1 MCDVEKIRESF
12 KPDHITTL
20 FVGESAPA
28 GGDFFYDGNS
38 ILFRAMKQAFEGSES
53 FLKDFQASGFFLDD
67 LILEPANNLEDVAR
81 DALRWN
87 SVPGLADRIREY
99 QPSAIVTLMRGIEL
113 MVIEA
118 ICQSGHNSKTYHVPF
133 PGTGNWKY
141 FQREMQPVIP
151 ELPTLHGKKWKE
163 SQTVTIEGKRQS
175 IPLTEGP
182 SRAAARSYLRG
193 AGFAKDDLHKPI
205 IGIANTWT
213 EIGTCNVHLREIA
226 EALKQGIR
234 EAGGTPMEFNTVT
247 ISDGITMGTQG
258 MKASLV
264 SREVIADSI
273 ELVARGNLFDGLVG
287 IGGCDKNMPG
297 IIMALCRLDIPGM
310 MLYGGSIAPGKLNGP
325 NGEKIDI
332 TIQNVFEGIGA
343 YAAGKIDDAGLEAL
357 EANACPGAGAC
368 GGQFTANTMAMS
380 GELLGIS
387 PMELSGVPATAK
399 NKLEATRA
407 AGRMLMDAVRANRR
421 PSQIINRKSLEN
433 TIASVAASGGSTNAV
448 LHLIAIARELGIDLK
463 MDDFDRI
470 STQTPF
476 ICDLTPAGKYVA
488 SDYQAAGGSR
498 LLAKRMIDAGH
509 ADGSMLTISGRTLS
523 EEAALAVE
531 TPGQVVIGKFES
543 PIKPNGGLVILK
555 GNLAPEGSV
564 MKIAAANR
572 YEHRGPA
579 RVFECEE
586 DCFAAVQTGK
596 IKPNDVLVIRY
607 EGPKGGPGMREML
620 QVTAAVSG
628 NPELSSTVAL
638 LTDGR
643 FSGATRGFTA
653 GHVAPEAFVGGPIAA
668 VREGDIIHFDIP
680 KRTLNVEI
688 SDEEMRKRLEGFKAP
703 ALRWPSGV
711 FRKYVDRVK
720 SASEGATT

>member
-1 MCDVEKIRESF
+1 M
-12 KPDHITTL
+12 
-20 FVGESAPA
+20 
-28 GGDFFYDGNS
+28 
-38 ILFRAMKQAFEGSES
+38 
-53 FLKDFQASGFFLDD
+53 
-67 LILEPANNLEDVAR
+67 
-81 DALRWN
+81 
-87 SVPGLADRIREY
+87 
-99 QPSAIVTLMRGIEL
+99 
-113 MVIEA
+113 
-118 ICQSGHNSKTYHVPF
+118 
-133 PGTGNWKY
+133 
-141 FQREMQPVIP
+141 
-151 ELPTLHGKKWKE
+151 
-163 SQTVTIEGKRQS
+163 TIEGKRQS

-193 AGFAKDDLHKPI
+193 VGFSKEELHQPI

-213 EIGTCNVHLREIA
+213 EIGTCNMHLREIA
-226 EALKQGIR
+226 EALKEGIR
-234 EAGGTPMEFNTVT
+234 EAGGTPMEFNTIT
-247 ISDGITMGTQG
+247 IHDGITMGTQG

-325 NGEKIDI
+325 DGREIDI
-332 TIQNVFEGIGA
+332 TIQDVFEGIGSH
-343 YAAGKIDDAGLEAL
+343 AAGRIDDAGLEAL

-380 GELLGIS
+380 GEILGIS
-387 PMELSGVPATAK
+387 PIKLSGVPATSPE
-399 NKLEATRA
+399 KLAACRE

-421 PSQIINRKSLEN
+421 PSQIITRKSIEN

-448 LHLIAIARELGIDLK
+448 LHLLAIAREMNIPLTI
-463 MDDFDRI
+463 DDFDII
-470 STQTPF
+470 SKRTPY
-476 ICDLTPAGKYVA
+476 ICSLTPAGKYVA

-498 LLAKRMIDAGH
+498 LLAKRLIDAGH
-509 ADGSMLTISGRTLS
+509 ADGSTLTISGKTLA
-523 EEAALAVE
+523 EEAALAEE
-531 TPGQVVIGKFES
+531 TPGQQVIGTFEE

-555 GNLAPEGSV
+555 GNLAPEGCV

-572 YEHRGPA
+572 MDHRGPA
-579 RVFECEE
+579 RVFNCEE
-586 DCFAAVQTGK
+586 DCFAAVQTGQ
-596 IKPNDVLVIRY
+596 IKPGDVLVIRY

-620 QVTAAVSG
+620 QVTAAVSSSA
-628 NPELSSTVAL
+628 ELSATVAL

-668 VREGDIIHFDIP
+668 VREGDIIHFDSANR
-680 KRTLNVEI
+680 KLDVEI
-688 SDEEMRKRLEGFKAP
+688 SEEEMAARLKGFTPP
-703 ALRWPSGV
+703 ALRWPRGV
-711 FRKYVDRVK
+711 FRKYVDRVT

>member
-1 MCDVEKIRESF
+1 M
-12 KPDHITTL
+12 
-20 FVGESAPA
+20 
-28 GGDFFYDGNS
+28 
-38 ILFRAMKQAFEGSES
+38 
-53 FLKDFQASGFFLDD
+53 
-67 LILEPANNLEDVAR
+67 
-81 DALRWN
+81 
-87 SVPGLADRIREY
+87 
-99 QPSAIVTLMRGIEL
+99 
-113 MVIEA
+113 
-118 ICQSGHNSKTYHVPF
+118 
-133 PGTGNWKY
+133 
-141 FQREMQPVIP
+141 
-151 ELPTLHGKKWKE
+151 
-163 SQTVTIEGKRQS
+163 TIEGKRQS

-193 AGFAKDDLHKPI
+193 SGFKKEDLHKPI

-226 EALKQGIR
+226 EALKEGIR
-234 EAGGTPMEFNTVT
+234 EAGGTPMEFNTIT

-310 MLYGGSIAPGKLNGP
+310 MLYGGSIAPGKLNGV
-325 NGEKIDI
+325 DI
-332 TIQNVFEGIGA
+332 TIQNVFEGIGSH
-343 YAAGKIDDAGLEAL
+343 AAGKIDDAGLEAL

-380 GELLGIS
+380 AEILGIS
-387 PMELSGVPATAK
+387 PIQLSGVPATSSE
-399 NKLEATRA
+399 KLAATRE
-407 AGRMLMDAVRANRR
+407 AGHILMDAVRANRR
-421 PSQIINRKSLEN
+421 PSQIITRKSIEN

-448 LHLIAIARELGIDLK
+448 LHLLAIAREIGIPLSI
-463 MDDFDRI
+463 DDFDII
-470 STQTPF
+470 STRTPY
-476 ICDLTPAGKYVA
+476 ICSLTPAGKYVA

-498 LLAKRMIDAGH
+498 LLAQRLIDAGH
-509 ADGSMLTISGRTLS
+509 ADGSTLTISGKTLA
-523 EEAALAVE
+523 EEAASAVE
-531 TPGQVVIGKFES
+531 TPDQDVIHTFEN

-555 GNLAPEGSV
+555 GNLAPDGCV
-564 MKIAAANR
+564 MKVAAANKLG
-572 YEHRGPA
+572 HRGPA
-579 RVFECEE
+579 RVFDSEE
-586 DCFAAVQTGK
+586 DCFAVVQAGG
-596 IKPNDVLVIRY
+596 IKPGDVVVIRY

-620 QVTAAVSG
+620 QVTAAISS
-628 NPELSSTVAL
+628 NAELSANVAL

-680 KRTLNVEI
+680 NRKLDVEI
-688 SDEEMRKRLEGFKAP
+688 SGEEMAARLKNFKAP
-703 ALRWPSGV
+703 ALRWPKGV
-711 FRKYVDRVK
+711 FRKYVDRVT

>member
-1 MCDVEKIRESF
+1 M
-12 KPDHITTL
+12 
-20 FVGESAPA
+20 
-28 GGDFFYDGNS
+28 
-38 ILFRAMKQAFEGSES
+38 
-53 FLKDFQASGFFLDD
+53 
-67 LILEPANNLEDVAR
+67 
-81 DALRWN
+81 
-87 SVPGLADRIREY
+87 
-99 QPSAIVTLMRGIEL
+99 
-113 MVIEA
+113 
-118 ICQSGHNSKTYHVPF
+118 
-133 PGTGNWKY
+133 
-141 FQREMQPVIP
+141 
-151 ELPTLHGKKWKE
+151 
-163 SQTVTIEGKRQS
+163 TIEGKRQS

-193 AGFAKDDLHKPI
+193 SGYSKEDLHKPI

-213 EIGTCNVHLREIA
+213 EIGTCNVHLRDIA
-226 EALKQGIR
+226 EALKEGIR
-234 EAGGTPMEFNTVT
+234 EAGGTPMEFNTIT

-332 TIQNVFEGIGA
+332 TIQNVFEGIGSH
-343 YAAGKIDDAGLEAL
+343 AAGRIDDAGLEAL

-380 GELLGIS
+380 GEILGIS
-387 PMELSGVPATAK
+387 PIYLSGVPATSK
-399 NKLEATRA
+399 EKREATRE
-407 AGRMLMDAVRANRR
+407 AGRILMDAVRANRR
-421 PSQIINRKSLEN
+421 PSEIITRKSLEN

-448 LHLIAIARELGIDLK
+448 LHLIAIARELGIPLTV
-463 MDDFDRI
+463 DDFDVI
-470 STQTPF
+470 SKRTPF

-498 LLAKRMIDAGH
+498 LLAKRLIEAGH
-509 ADGSMLTISGRTLS
+509 ADGSTLTISGKTLA
-523 EEAALAVE
+523 EEAALSNE
-531 TPGQVVIGKFES
+531 TPGQVVIHTFS
-543 PIKPNGGLVILK
+543 NPIKPTGGLVILK
-555 GNLAPEGSV
+555 GNLAPEGCV
-564 MKIAAANR
+564 MKVAAANR
-572 YEHRGPA
+572 VEHRGPA
-579 RVFECEE
+579 RVFDSED
-586 DCFAAVQTGK
+586 DCFAAVQAQQ

-620 QVTAAVSG
+620 QVTAAISS
-628 NPELSSTVAL
+628 NAELSAHVAL

-680 KRTLNVEI
+680 NRKLTLEVSEEEI
-688 SDEEMRKRLEGFKAP
+688 AARLKGFTPP
-703 ALRWPSGV
+703 ALRWPKGV
-711 FRKYVDRVK
+711 FKKYVDRVN

>member
-1 MCDVEKIRESF
+1 M
-12 KPDHITTL
+12 
-20 FVGESAPA
+20 
-28 GGDFFYDGNS
+28 
-38 ILFRAMKQAFEGSES
+38 
-53 FLKDFQASGFFLDD
+53 
-67 LILEPANNLEDVAR
+67 
-81 DALRWN
+81 
-87 SVPGLADRIREY
+87 
-99 QPSAIVTLMRGIEL
+99 
-113 MVIEA
+113 
-118 ICQSGHNSKTYHVPF
+118 
-133 PGTGNWKY
+133 
-141 FQREMQPVIP
+141 
-151 ELPTLHGKKWKE
+151 
-163 SQTVTIEGKRQS
+163 TVEGKRNS

-193 AGFAKDDLHKPI
+193 SGFKKDDLHKPI
-205 IGIANTWT
+205 IGVANTWT

-310 MLYGGSIAPGKLNGP
+310 MLYGGSIAPGKLNGV
-325 NGEKIDI
+325 DI
-332 TIQNVFEGIGA
+332 TIQNVFEGIGSF
-343 YAAGKIDDAGLEAL
+343 AAGRIDDAGLEAL

-380 GELLGIS
+380 GEILGIS
-387 PMELSGVPATAK
+387 PIELSGVPATDPG
-399 NKLEATRA
+399 KLEATRK
-407 AGRMLMDAVRANRR
+407 AGHMLMDAVRANRK
-421 PSQIINRKSLEN
+421 PSQIITRKSLEN

-448 LHLIAIARELGIDLK
+448 LHLLAIAKEIGIPLSI
-463 MDDFDRI
+463 DDFDGI
-470 STQTPF
+470 SARTPY
-476 ICDLTPAGKYVA
+476 ICSLTPAGKYVA

-498 LLAKRMIDAGH
+498 LLAKRMIDAGF
-509 ADGSMLTISGRTLS
+509 ADGSALTISGKTLA
-523 EEAALAVE
+523 EEAALAKE
-531 TPGQVVIGKFES
+531 TPGQDVIHTFEK

-555 GNLAPEGSV
+555 GNLAPEGCV
-564 MKIAAANR
+564 MKIAAAGR

-579 RVFECEE
+579 RVFDCEE
-586 DCFAAVQTGK
+586 DCFKVVQAGG
-596 IKPNDVLVIRY
+596 IKPGDVVVIRY

-620 QVTAAVSG
+620 QVTAAISS
-628 NPELSSTVAL
+628 NAELSAHVAL

-668 VREGDIIHFDIP
+668 VREGDIIAFDIP

-688 SDEEMRKRLEGFKAP
+688 SDAEMAARLKDFKPP
-703 ALRWPSGV
+703 AQRWPKGV
-711 FRKYVDRVK
+711 FRKYVDRVT
-720 SASEGATT
+720 SASVGATT